1 MPIKAVLLDL
11 EGTLYA
17 YGAPLPGAHQALTEL
32 QAAGLR
38 LRFLTNS
45 DSKTRGSISQDLAAI
60 GLDVPADAIFT
71 PASAALE
78 LLRQQPDVRCFGLL
92 SRALRAEFTPF
103 LAETGPVQYVLVG
116 DVRECLSYSAFDAA
130 FRHLMAGAELLAL
143 QRGRYFLRPDGPH
156 LDTGAFV
163 ALLEYASTKQARVLG
178 KPAPAFFQIALHDL
192 GCSPDEV
199 AVVGDDITT
208 DVAGAKA
215 IGAFSILVQTG
226 KYDAASLGDATVQP
240 DLVIASIARSP
251 SALRGLG

>member
-11 EGTLYA
+11 EGTLYTH
-17 YGAPLPGAHQALTEL
+17 GAPLPGARQALAEL
-32 QAAGLR
+32 RAAGLR

-45 DSKTRGSISQDLAAI
+45 DSKTRGSIAQNLAAI
-60 GLDVPADAIFT
+60 GLEIPADAIFT
-71 PASAALE
+71 PATAALE
-78 LLRQQPDVRCFGLL
+78 LLRQQPGVRCFGLL
-92 SRALRAEFTPF
+92 SQELRAEFTPF
-103 LAETGPVQYVLVG
+103 LTEFGPVKYVLVG
-116 DVRECLSYSAFDAA
+116 DVRECLSYAAFDAA

-143 QRGRYFLRPDGPH
+143 QRGRNFLRSDGPH

-163 ALLEYASTKQARVLG
+163 ALLEYASAKQARVLG
-178 KPAPAFFQIALHDL
+178 KPAPAFFQMALHDL

-226 KYDAASLGDATVQP
+226 KYDAAALEGATVQP
-240 DLVIASIARSP
+240 DLIIASIAQLP
-251 SALRGLG
+251 SALRGLD